1 MENSK
6 HFLDFYRSNSATELR
21 TQNNLKLSNS
31 AQLSWGLLLEFM
43 TNFHLSQLHVS
54 DWILTHI
61 WNVSVVARETKRYW
75 FQAYKIVH
83 FKFTISHIFGE
94 SKCFWPGNRENPL
107 SLLWEFVVV
116 PFAAKCPLSQAS
128 QWDVPA
134 LCVCKHSFYSVI
146 LRMWIIWMCSPRVW
160 AELTWISSTIF
171 RPTNCHIEV
180 EQRKTFFTFILP
192 LLYSSPLLHSR
203 ESSTISSSFIRRIR
217 HSFLAPNVVLPL
229 LAFSLVIQSLFRD
242 ETWSN
247 IKASEKNDKEFWK
260 YFCHFSTQNKHK
272 ISRS

>member
-43 TNFHLSQLHVS
+43 TNFHLSLLHFS

-61 WNVSVVARETKRYW
+61 WNVSVVARESKRYW
-75 FQAYKIVH
+75 FQANKMVH
-83 FKFTISHIFGE
+83 FKFTISHIFWE
-94 SKCFWPGNRENPL
+94 SKCSDPRTEKNPL
-107 SLLWEFVVV
+107 SCFFVV

-203 ESSTISSSFIRRIR
+203 ESSTISSSFIRSIR
-217 HSFLAPNVVLPL
+217 RSFLAPSS
-229 LAFSLVIQSLFRD
+229 FSPF
-242 ETWSN
+242 
-247 IKASEKNDKEFWK
+247 
-260 YFCHFSTQNKHK
+260 
-272 ISRS
+272 